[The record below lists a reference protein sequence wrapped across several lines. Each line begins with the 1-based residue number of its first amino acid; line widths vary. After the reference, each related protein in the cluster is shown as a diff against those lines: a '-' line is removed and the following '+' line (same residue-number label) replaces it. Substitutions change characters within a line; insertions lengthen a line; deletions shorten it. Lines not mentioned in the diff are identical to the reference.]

1 MNIEKLKKALGND
14 FTNELISFLKDNN
27 MLDDFISKTEEK
39 HNINQPEVKQE
50 YEEIDLKE
58 NADDEYKIWDEDEIV
73 EFFQASFRESRRYDN
88 MITDDLMT
96 NRDLID
102 NWRYFLE
109 LDYEGTTNDFQNE
122 VSVLKNFINEY
133 EKTQINMGTI
143 FERFIW
149 IFFILV

>member
-1 MNIEKLKKALGND
+1 MNIEKLKKALGKD
-14 FTNELISFLKDNN
+14 FTNEIILFLKDNN

-58 NADDEYKIWDEDEIV
+58 NADDEYKIWDENEIV

-133 EKTQINMGTI
+133 EKTQINMGTM
-143 FERFIW
+143 FERFI
-149 IFFILV
+149 

>member
-1 MNIEKLKKALGND
+1 MNIEKLKKALGKD
-14 FTNELISFLKDNN
+14 FTNEIILFLKDNN

-58 NADDEYKIWDEDEIV
+58 NADDEYKIWDENEIV

-143 FERFIW
+143 FERFI
-149 IFFILV
+149 

>member
-1 MNIEKLKKALGND
+1 MNIEKLKKALGKD
-14 FTNELISFLKDNN
+14 FTNEIILFLKDNN

-133 EKTQINMGTI
+133 EKTQINMGTM
-143 FERFIW
+143 FERFI
-149 IFFILV
+149 